1 MWLVFLS
8 IVNVAV
14 SLLDWVMFPCLK
26 MKKNANDC
34 YELDNF
40 AASKTSNSS
49 ARGRNAQLAD
59 REGRKDIVEE
69 ILPVLFRNGI
79 PLSLFKTRSQPPI
92 CFATK
97 PTHPSGRARADLL
110 TREKRARIRICAH
123 FFRPPRR
130 PHPLSFGMRC
140 TFSTQSPFAPRWV

>member
-34 YELDNF
+34 YEPDNF

-59 REGRKDIVEE
+59 REGYR
-69 ILPVLFRNGI
+69 
-79 PLSLFKTRSQPPI
+79 
-92 CFATK
+92 
-97 PTHPSGRARADLL
+97 
-110 TREKRARIRICAH
+110 
-123 FFRPPRR
+123 
-130 PHPLSFGMRC
+130 
-140 TFSTQSPFAPRWV
+140 

>member
-1 MWLVFLS
+1 MFVS

-79 PLSLFKTRSQPPI
+79 PSPFLKPDPSRRFVSPQNPHIPP
-92 CFATK
+92 A
-97 PTHPSGRARADLL
+97 ARAL
-110 TREKRARIRICAH
+110 T
-123 FFRPPRR
+123 F
-130 PHPLSFGMRC
+130 
-140 TFSTQSPFAPRWV
+140 